1 MKVILREDV
10 EHLGTAG
17 EVVNVRNGYARNYL
31 LPRSFAVPATANNIE
46 AFEHERR
53 LMEAKRA
60 KRRKEADTL
69 KAKLERVSCSI
80 AKKVGDQDKL
90 FGSVTTQDIEKAFA
104 AEGFQIDKKDILLEE
119 PIKAL
124 GVYSVPVRIFDDVV
138 ANTKVWVVREDS
150 KESK

>member
-17 EVVNVRNGYARNYL
+17 EVVNVRNGYARNFL
-31 LPRSFAVPATANNIE
+31 LPRSFAVPATANNIK
-46 AFEHERR
+46 AFEHECRS
-53 LMEAKRA
+53 LEAKRT
-60 KRRKEADTL
+60 KRRKEAEAL

-80 AKKVGDQDKL
+80 AKKVGEQDKL
-90 FGSVTTQDIEKAFA
+90 FGSVTTIDIEKAFA
-104 AEGFQIDKKDILLEE
+104 TEGFTVDKKDILLTE

-138 ANTKVWVVREDS
+138 ANTKIWVVRE
-150 KESK
+150 